1 MLYFLLIK
9 LFKLDLI
16 LDTAFKVA
24 APFRSVVEEAALAD
38 VFGTLEVLVEEICT
52 FSTATSEK
60 VRKIDGVDHFEI
72 RVEISSA
79 SHPFWTGQQKLVDS
93 EGRVE
98 RFRRKYGSQ

>member
-1 MLYFLLIK
+1 MKPDIHPKYH
-9 LFKLDLI
+9 
-16 LDTAFKVA
+16 
-24 APFRSVVEEAALAD
+24 PVVFVD
-38 VFGTLEVLVEEICT
+38 SSTGEEICT